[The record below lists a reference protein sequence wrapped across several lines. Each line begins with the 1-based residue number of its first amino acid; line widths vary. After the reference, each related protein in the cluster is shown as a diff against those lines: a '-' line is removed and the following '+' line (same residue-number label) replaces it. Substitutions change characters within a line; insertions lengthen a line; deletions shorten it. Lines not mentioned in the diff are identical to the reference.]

1 MSRRVLAIWG
11 ERSLPFWIGMTIF
24 EALPGREW
32 PRRLPSVGF
41 GKRGCGKTRVPARK
55 VVKSSIPQGL
65 KARVILRPFTA
76 RLKSCPFKTRSFSAA
91 HELHSAAKRG
101 CSLLFPWNPE
111 CSVPTE
117 EQTQILRLRLRM
129 TVGHI
134 YSAIDSRH
142 YLCRDRFSRHYLCS
156 N

>member
-1 MSRRVLAIWG
+1 MAAPPALCWLWEKRVRKNARASPKSREKQHPSG
-11 ERSLPFWIGMTIF
+11 PKGRSDF
-24 EALPGREW
+24 A
-32 PRRLPSVGF
+32 
-41 GKRGCGKTRVPARK
+41 
-55 VVKSSIPQGL
+55 
-65 KARVILRPFTA
+65 PFTA

-129 TVGHI
+129 T
-134 YSAIDSRH
+134 
-142 YLCRDRFSRHYLCS
+142 
-156 N
+156 